1 MHGEVI
7 DLNTERERQVVEKRI
22 AGRSARKVG
31 LMFGLTPVL
40 VDEIVQRH
48 LPTID
53 VAAERGLMLERLAVI
68 ETVFQ
73 DRVAN
78 SGDIR
83 AVELLLTVLEFR
95 ARLLSLFPKP
105 GVDAGPPERQETTT
119 ERIRRVLDQ
128 LAEQSRPPPPPD

>member
-1 MHGEVI
+1 MDGEII

-22 AGRSARKVG
+22 AGHSARKVG

-48 LPTID
+48 LPAID

-83 AVELLLTVLEFR
+83 STELLLTVLEFR
-95 ARLLSLFPKP
+95 ARLLALFPKP
-105 GVDAGPPERQETTT
+105 GMDAGPVEKQPTST
-119 ERIRRVLDQ
+119 ERIKAALDA
-128 LAEQSRPPPPPD
+128 LAAAPRDQPPV